1 MKARRFVENKNTS
14 DEMIKSLKWTCD
26 LIPSK
31 ALQTRCENA
40 VDENVVEILKVINST
55 MDENA
60 VCSKFYFCNNAK
72 LDKLLQEQPKQTLLP
87 FTCAQCHHVGSIIEQ
102 NLQDRDEALEQ
113 MLVICGE
120 MSSYSDACSSI
131 VMMNFDNI
139 YNVMM
144 KQINKKQLCDTAG
157 ACSNHKQ
164 QGIVDIVPAVDD
176 GPNIPC
182 ELCEQLVLHLREL
195 LLINT
200 TAVEFKNVLVG
211 FCHQTGQFANECD
224 DLVLQYYQALYNFL
238 QEKLNANTACVMLKI
253 CPPKDRKMAMPSMP
267 LVSTDIHPVPEQ
279 NTQAGSIEVHQVS
292 SDSSLT
298 LYKNGSWCTTC
309 EYFIHFA
316 QEALRKQ
323 STEDDIEYA
332 MKKTCMELPKKIQ
345 SECVALVELYGDA
358 MFSLLDQNMNPR
370 YICPKIKMC
379 PPNLTMEYLKQTVVD
394 EKPTC
399 PFCLLALQDI
409 RDIISSNTSKQN
421 IEAVVSKL
429 CNHLS
434 DKLMGVCTE
443 FVKKYSEEVVE
454 MILADFTPQ
463 EACTYI
469 KLCTDD
475 EPDNKH
481 VNIVPIDDF
490 VDDVESETLMNPQCE
505 LCKEVMKIVEQR
517 VMNKK
522 SKDEIRRE
530 LEKSCSRLKKFSV
543 KCTKFVDKYSDKIVD
558 LIEKELTP
566 DEVCRELMFCVR
578 VDETDLQDYDSGL
591 DILMLA
597 EKEPE
602 KEIKAEPQCVI
613 CEFVMTKLEDELN
626 DKKTDDEIKNAVRN
640 ICSKMP
646 ATVGKSCK
654 QFVDYYF
661 DMIIVFIETLE
672 PKEICGEM
680 KLCPAPPPSYDETM
694 IKSIQGEIYE
704 CAICKGLVEGLDTFV
719 EDPYTEANLE
729 NLEEKLCEKF
739 AGKYKT
745 KVCQNSTMKPM
756 TLSN

>member
-1 MKARRFVENKNTS
+1 
-14 DEMIKSLKWTCD
+14 MIKTLKWTCD

-31 ALQTRCENA
+31 ALQTSCENA

-55 MDENA
+55 MDANA
-60 VCSKFYFCNNAK
+60 VCTKFYFCNNAK
-72 LDKLLQEQPKQTLLP
+72 LDKLLEEQSKQKLLP

-102 NLQDRDEALEQ
+102 NFEDRDKALEQ
-113 MLVICGE
+113 LLVICGE

-131 VMMNFDNI
+131 VMLNFDDI
-139 YNVMM
+139 YRVI
-144 KQINKKQLCDTAG
+144 KKINKNQLCDTAG
-157 ACSNHKQ
+157 ACSHHQK
-164 QGIVDIVPAVDD
+164 QGIVDIMPAVND

-195 LLINT
+195 LLNNT

-224 DLVLQYYQALYNFL
+224 DLVLQYYQVLYNYL
-238 QEKLNANTACVMLKI
+238 QDKLNANSACVMVKV
-253 CPPKDRKMAMPSMP
+253 CPAKDRKMEMPMMP
-267 LVSTDIHPVPEQ
+267 LVSTNIHPMPEQ
-279 NTQAGSIEVHQVS
+279 NTEAKLIEVHQVAI
-292 SDSSLT
+292 DSSLT

-323 STEDDIEYA
+323 STEDEIEYE
-332 MKKTCMELPKKIQ
+332 MKKTCLELPKKIQ
-345 SECVALVELYGDA
+345 SECIALVELYGDA

-379 PPNLTMEYLKQTVVD
+379 PPNLTIEYLKETAVD

-399 PFCLLALQDI
+399 PFCLLALQEV
-409 RDIISSNTSKQN
+409 RDIISSNKSKQN
-421 IEAVVSKL
+421 IESVLGKL

-434 DKLMGVCTE
+434 DKLMDQCTE

-463 EACTYI
+463 ESCTYI

-475 EPDNKH
+475 HPDYKN
-481 VNIVPIDDF
+481 VQIVPIDDF
-490 VDDVESETLMNPQCE
+490 VDEKESVMLMNPQCE
-505 LCKEVMKIVEQR
+505 LCKEIVKIVEQR
-517 VMNKK
+517 VINKK

-530 LEKSCSRLKKFSV
+530 LEKSCSRLKKFSD
-543 KCTKFVDKYSDKIVD
+543 KCTKFVDKYSDQIVD
-558 LIEKELTP
+558 LIEKELEP
-566 DEVCRELMFCVR
+566 EEVCRELMFCVSL
-578 VDETDLQDYDSGL
+578 DDADLQDYDSGL
-591 DILMLA
+591 DIVMLA
-597 EKEPE
+597 EKEPAN
-602 KEIKAEPQCVI
+602 EIKVEPQCVI

-646 ATVGKSCK
+646 STVSKSCK

-661 DMIIVFIETLE
+661 DMIIVFIETME
-672 PKEICGEM
+672 PKEVCGQM
-680 KLCPAPPPSYDETM
+680 KLCPAPPPSYDAAM
-694 IKSIQGEIYE
+694 IQKIQGEIYE
-704 CAICKGLVEGLDTFV
+704 CAICKGLVEGIDTV
-719 EDPYTEANLE
+719 IEDPYTEANLE

-739 AGKYKT
+739 TGKYKS
-745 KVCQNSTMKPM
+745 KVCWN
-756 TLSN
+756 